1 MTTFDSLYFH
11 FSYAFTGD
19 GLRRLSILF
28 ASFAYFQRS
37 EFELEILYS
46 FTVADT
52 AKLVRQIGEAARTQ
66 SSVWNKLEWAKRKW
80 LTNEASA
87 VRH

>member
-19 GLRRLSILF
+19 VLRRLSILF
-28 ASFAYFQRS
+28 ASFASSS

-46 FTVADT
+46 FTVVDT
-52 AKLVRQIGEAARTQ
+52 AKLIRQVGETTRTH
-66 SSVWNKLEWAKRKW
+66 SSVWNKLEWTKRKW